1 MATGSER
8 IRGWRSALDRSR
20 TLEESWEGRATGA
33 RRRPRLHLLLG
44 VTLVALVALAAL
56 LAPWIASYP
65 PDALLPGARLLP
77 PSALHPLG
85 TDAFG
90 RDLLSRLLFG
100 AQLALRLSLGAVAI
114 SAVPGIGLGLA
125 AGYYRGWLDQLLSR
139 LVDALLALPGSLL
152 ALLVIARTGP
162 SLDGA
167 ILALGLAG
175 IPSYSR
181 LARSGAISLS
191 RLPYIEACRALGAGG
206 GRILLRHLLPN
217 LLSSLIVLTSLRL
230 GTLLLAG
237 SGLSFIGLGAQ
248 PPQPEWGVMLAE
260 GRDYLDMAWWMF
272 VFPGLAIT
280 LTVMGFNLL
289 GDGLRDWTEVRS
301 RSSIL

>member
-1 MATGSER
+1 MDTGSER
-8 IRGWRSALDRSR
+8 IRVWGPALDLNR
-20 TLEESWEGRATGA
+20 TIEERGD
-33 RRRPRLHLLLG
+33 RRPAGMRRIPRLHLLAG
-44 VTLVALVALAAL
+44 GTLVALAALAAL
-56 LAPWIASYP
+56 LAPWIAPYA

-90 RDLLSRLLFG
+90 RDLLSRVLFG
-100 AQLALRLSLGAVAI
+100 ARLALRLSLSAAAI
-114 SAVPGIGLGLA
+114 SAVPGIGLGLV
-125 AGYYRGWLDQLLSR
+125 AGYYRGRLDQILSR
-139 LVDALLALPGSLL
+139 LVDAWLALPGSLL

-175 IPSYSR
+175 VPSYYR

-206 GRILLRHLLPN
+206 GRILFWHLLPN

-248 PPQPEWGVMLAE
+248 PPQPEWGAMLAE
-260 GRDYLDMAWWMF
+260 GRDYLDLAWWMF
-272 VFPGLAIT
+272 AFPGLAIT

-289 GDGLRDWTEVRS
+289 GDGLRDRVGR
-301 RSSIL
+301 